1 MRNKKPAGKPAK
13 DDTKTTPKKF
23 FYQIAPSKLPRNFK
37 DLQAVDGELEELLV
51 QPLRRSH
58 YISLDNSSN
67 YKELLDKYSNCID
80 KLDRLLSIHVRW
92 DLHSNFINDLV
103 KYKNVNCYLSFSDYE
118 DIEDYVLS
126 TAHMLSVML
135 EDYYRNT
142 LKRTRIHKEPI
153 RFACLW
159 FARHL
164 HRMVSKNAL
173 CVMYSRSK
181 DFYQKCKKEDEDR
194 GLFLEYPNKD
204 FIVNLTDMLSK
215 EGWGVNFTGYKLNVT
230 DDNSMSIF
238 IPKTNLL
245 EHLYTTHKNDFNDR
259 GMLGRSSVIVRDI
272 NKNVVEISEFKDEE
286 DFLNKTRDLMDRYRE
301 HVNGFSIELDGVEFP
316 YLSFSSIFV
325 NETIEEGGRLFDNGE
340 WTTLPKNK
348 RVKLK
353 IDGESIKTVDLKA
366 LHPSL
371 LYREEGIELL
381 ENFDPYPELK
391 IKLDKRNINKFKKFY
406 NIKTYDPS
414 RNIAKLA
421 MLIMINSKDEAEAKS
436 AMRMK
441 VFQDW
446 SRGGTCRESEMKYV
460 GFDIKDIDVVFESV
474 KSHNQ
479 PIAKHFFSGASLRL
493 MRIDS
498 DIIKTTIGKL
508 IEDNICVLPL
518 HDSVSTAASKI
529 GIAEVRLKESY
540 QEVLGDLINYRVEVE

>member
-1 MRNKKPAGKPAK
+1 MINRKPAKKPAT
-13 DDTKTTPKKF
+13 DEVKTFSKKF
-23 FYQIAPSKLPRNFK
+23 FYQMSPSKLPRNFK
-37 DLQAVDGELEELLV
+37 DLQVVDSELEEILT
-51 QPLRRSH
+51 PSLRRSH
-58 YISLDNSSN
+58 YISLYYDNN
-67 YKELLDKYSNCID
+67 PKEILDKYSNCVD
-80 KLDRLLSIHVRW
+80 KLKSLLSIHVRW

-103 KYKNVNCYLSFSDYE
+103 KYKHVNGYLSFSDYE
-118 DIEDYVLS
+118 GIEEYVLS
-126 TAHMLSVML
+126 TAHLLSVML

-164 HRMVSKNAL
+164 HRMVNKNAL

-181 DFYQKCKKEDEDR
+181 DFYQKCKKEDEGR
-194 GLFLEYPNKD
+194 GLNLNYPNKD
-204 FIVNLTDMLSK
+204 FVVHLTDMLVK
-215 EGWGVNFTGYKLNVT
+215 ESWGTNFTGYKLNVT
-230 DDNSMSIF
+230 DDHSMSVF
-238 IPKTNLL
+238 IPKTYLL
-245 EHLYTTHKNDFNDR
+245 EHLYSTHKKDFNDR
-259 GMLGRSSVIVRDI
+259 GILGRSSVIIRDN

-286 DFLNKTRDLMDRYRE
+286 DFLNKTKDLMDKYRE

-348 RVKLK
+348 RVKIR
-353 IDGESIKTVDLKA
+353 IDGEPIKTVDLKA

-371 LYREEGIELL
+371 LYREEGIKLP
-381 ENFDPYPELK
+381 ENFDPYPALN
-391 IKLDKRNINKFKKFY
+391 IKLNKRNINKFKKFY
-406 NIKTYDPS
+406 NISSYNPE

-441 VFQDW
+441 IFQDW
-446 SRGGTCRESEMKYV
+446 SRGGTCREGEMKYV
-460 GFDIKDIDVVFESV
+460 GFDIKDIDIVFEAV
-474 KSHNQ
+474 TLHNK
-479 PIAKHFFSGASLRL
+479 PIANHFFSGASLRL

-498 DIIKTTIGKL
+498 DIIKATIGKL

-518 HDSVSTAASKI
+518 HDSVSTATSKI
-529 GIAEVRLKESY
+529 DLAECRLRESY
-540 QEVLGDLINYRVEVE
+540 QEVLGDLINYRVEIE